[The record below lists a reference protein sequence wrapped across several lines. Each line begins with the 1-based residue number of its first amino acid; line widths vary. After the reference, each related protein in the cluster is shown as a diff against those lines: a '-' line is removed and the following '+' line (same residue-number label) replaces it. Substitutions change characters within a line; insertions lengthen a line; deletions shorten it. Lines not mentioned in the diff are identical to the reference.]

1 MLSQDGT
8 SYLFVKVKMRALKIP

>member
-1 MLSQDGT
+1 MLSQDET